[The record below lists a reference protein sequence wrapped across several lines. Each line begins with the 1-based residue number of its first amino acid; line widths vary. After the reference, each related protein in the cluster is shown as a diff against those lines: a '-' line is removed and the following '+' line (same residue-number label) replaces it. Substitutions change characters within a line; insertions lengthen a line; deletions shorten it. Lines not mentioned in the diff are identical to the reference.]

1 MLTKELVWLLYSQDE
16 LAAKNKQYLWHP
28 FTQMK
33 DYIEEEPLI
42 IASGRGIKL
51 FDVHGKEY
59 YDGFSSVWLNVHGHN
74 VPELN
79 QAIIEQLDQV
89 AHSTLLGMAN
99 VPSILLAEQLIR
111 YAPEGLTKVF
121 YSDNG
126 ATAVEISLK
135 MAFQYWQ
142 NRGVAGKRS
151 FITMNNAYH
160 GDTIGATSVGAIPLY
175 HQVYKPLLFTPY
187 VIPYP
192 YPYREGGDDA
202 AVNATLD
209 QLEKLLQEKASEIA
223 AMIVEP
229 VVQGASGMIIMPD
242 GCLKKIADMLQA
254 YDVLLIADEVATGFG
269 RTGKMFA
276 CEHDGITPDIMAVAK
291 GITGGYLPVAAT
303 LVKEA
308 IYDAFYADYEEQKT
322 FFHGHS
328 FTGNPLGCA
337 VALANLRLMEERQLV
352 EQVAKKSEHLAR
364 VLQSFADETHVGD
377 IRQKGLMV
385 GIELVRDKETKEPYH
400 WNERIGVRVCKLARE
415 KGLLTRPLGN
425 VIVLI
430 PPLVSTDEE
439 LGDMVSILFESI
451 REATRE
457 ARVGVQ

>member
-1 MLTKELVWLLYSQDE
+1 MLTKVVIRLLNSYAELS
-16 LAAKNKQYLWHP
+16 AKNKQYVWHP

-33 DYIEEEPLI
+33 DYVAQEPLI
-42 IASGRGIKL
+42 IARGEGIKL
-51 FDVHGKEY
+51 FDVNGKAY

-79 QAIIEQLDQV
+79 QAITEQLDQI

-99 VPSILLAEQLIR
+99 VPSILLAEKLIHL
-111 YAPEGLTKVF
+111 APKGLGKVF

-135 MAFQYWQ
+135 MAFQYWK
-142 NRGVAGKRS
+142 NRGQTSKHS

-175 HQVYKPLLFTPY
+175 HQVYKPLLFSPH

-192 YPYREGGDDA
+192 YPYRQGGEEA
-202 AVNATLD
+202 AVQATLSS
-209 QLEKLLQEKASEIA
+209 LESLLRERAHEIA

-242 GCLKKIADMLQA
+242 GCLKKIAELLRA
-254 YDVLLIADEVATGFG
+254 HDVLLIADEVATGFG

-276 CEHDGITPDIMAVAK
+276 CEHDGVVPDIMAVAK
-291 GITGGYLPVAAT
+291 GLTGGYLPVAAT
-303 LVKEA
+303 LVTEQ
-308 IYDAFYADYEEQKT
+308 IYDAFFADYEEQKT

-337 VALANLRLMEERQLV
+337 VALANLRLMEERGVVQ
-352 EQVAKKSEHLAR
+352 QVAKKAIDLDQLLKPLR
-364 VLQSFADETHVGD
+364 DLPHVGD
-377 IRQKGLMV
+377 IRQKGLMA

-400 WNERIGVRVCKLARE
+400 WNERIGVRVCQVARE

-425 VIVLI
+425 VIVFI
-430 PPLVSTDEE
+430 PPLVSTTQE
-439 LGDMVSILFESI
+439 LADMIRILAESI
-451 REATRE
+451 QDVTTGDTRSD
-457 ARVGVQ
+457 

>member
-1 MLTKELVWLLYSQDE
+1 MLTEVVIWLLKSYAE
-16 LAAKNKQYLWHP
+16 LSAKNKRYVWHP

-33 DYIEEEPLI
+33 DYVAQEPLI
-42 IASGRGIKL
+42 IARGEGIKL
-51 FDVHGKEY
+51 FDVNGKAY

-79 QAIIEQLDQV
+79 QAITDQLDQI

-99 VPSILLAEQLIR
+99 VPSILLAEKLIQL
-111 YAPEGLTKVF
+111 APKGLSKVF

-142 NRGVAGKRS
+142 NRGQTGKHS

-175 HQVYKPLLFTPY
+175 HQVYKPLLFSPH

-192 YPYREGGDDA
+192 YPYRQGGEEA
-202 AVNATLD
+202 AVQATLSS
-209 QLEKLLQEKASEIA
+209 LESLLRERAHEIA

-242 GCLKKIADMLQA
+242 GCLKKIAELLRA
-254 YDVLLIADEVATGFG
+254 HDVLLIADEVATGFG

-276 CEHDGITPDIMAVAK
+276 CEHDGVVPDIMAVAK
-291 GITGGYLPVAAT
+291 GLTGGYLPVAAT
-303 LVKEA
+303 LVTEQ
-308 IYDAFYADYEEQKT
+308 IYDAFFADYEEQKT

-337 VALANLRLMEERQLV
+337 VALANLRLMEERGVVQ
-352 EQVAKKSEHLAR
+352 QVAKKAIDLDQ
-364 VLQSFADETHVGD
+364 LLGPLYDLPHVGE
-377 IRQKGLMV
+377 IRLKGLMA

-400 WNERIGVRVCKLARE
+400 WNERIGVRVCQAARE

-425 VIVLI
+425 VIVFI
-430 PPLVSTDEE
+430 PPLVSTTEE
-439 LGDMVSILFESI
+439 LADMVRILAESI
-451 REATRE
+451 QDVTTGDTRSD
-457 ARVGVQ
+457 

>member
-1 MLTKELVWLLYSQDE
+1 MIDSPEQ

-33 DYIEEEPLI
+33 DYIEDEPLI
-42 IASGRGIKL
+42 IERGEGIRL
-51 FDVHGKEY
+51 YDVHGNAY

-79 QAIIEQLDQV
+79 QAIVEQLEKV

-111 YAPEGLTKVF
+111 LAPEGLTKVF

-142 NRGVAGKRS
+142 NRGIAGKRS
-151 FITMNNAYH
+151 FVTMNNAYH

-192 YPYREGGDDA
+192 YPYRDGGEEA
-202 AVNATLD
+202 AVGRMLD
-209 QLEKLLQEKASEIA
+209 GLERLLQEKSSEIA
-223 AMIVEP
+223 ALIVEP
-229 VVQGASGMIIMPD
+229 VVQGAGGMIVMPE
-242 GCLKKIADMLQA
+242 GCLKKIADLLA
-254 YDVLLIADEVATGFG
+254 SYDVLLICDEVATGFG

-276 CEHDGITPDIMAVAK
+276 CEHDGVTPDIMAVAK

-303 LVKEA
+303 LVKEK

-337 VALANLRLMEERQLV
+337 VALANLRLMEERGLV
-352 EQVAKKSEHLAR
+352 EAVEQRAGHLAQ
-364 VLQSFADETHVGD
+364 LLSPLSDERHVGE

-400 WNERIGVRVCKLARE
+400 WNERMGVRVCKLARK

-425 VIVLI
+425 VVVLI

-439 LGDMVSILFESI
+439 LDAMVGILADSI
-451 REATRE
+451 RESTLGTEGGA
-457 ARVGVQ
+457 Q

>member
-1 MLTKELVWLLYSQDE
+1 MLTKVVIWLLKSYAE
-16 LAAKNKQYLWHP
+16 LSAKNKRYVWHP

-33 DYIEEEPLI
+33 DYVAQEPLI
-42 IASGRGIKL
+42 IARGEGIKL
-51 FDVHGKEY
+51 FDVNGKAY

-79 QAIIEQLDQV
+79 QAITDQLDQI

-99 VPSILLAEQLIR
+99 VPSILLAEKLIQL
-111 YAPEGLTKVF
+111 APKGLSKVF

-142 NRGVAGKRS
+142 NRGQTGKHS

-175 HQVYKPLLFTPY
+175 HQVYKPLLFSPH

-192 YPYREGGDDA
+192 YPYRQGGEEA
-202 AVNATLD
+202 AVQATLSS
-209 QLEKLLQEKASEIA
+209 LESLLRERAHEIA

-242 GCLKKIADMLQA
+242 GCLKKIAELLRA
-254 YDVLLIADEVATGFG
+254 HDVLLIADEVATGFG

-276 CEHDGITPDIMAVAK
+276 CEHDGVVPDIMAVAK
-291 GITGGYLPVAAT
+291 GLTGGYLPVAAT
-303 LVKEA
+303 LVTEQ
-308 IYDAFYADYEEQKT
+308 IYDAFFADYEEQKT

-337 VALANLRLMEERQLV
+337 VALANLRLMEERGVVQ
-352 EQVAKKSEHLAR
+352 QVAKKAIDLDQ
-364 VLQSFADETHVGD
+364 LLGPLYDLPHVGE
-377 IRQKGLMV
+377 IRQKGLMA

-400 WNERIGVRVCKLARE
+400 WNERIGVRVCQAARE

-425 VIVLI
+425 VIVFI
-430 PPLVSTDEE
+430 PPLVSTTEE
-439 LGDMVSILFESI
+439 LADMVRILAESI
-451 REATRE
+451 QDVTTGDTRSD
-457 ARVGVQ
+457 